1 MYLFSLLIFWI
12 LLVSST
18 FLIRFL
24 LIIMVDLSFQQT
36 IVPNIEFL
44 FSYSPIDVV
53 YDYYQFEC

>member
-1 MYLFSLLIFWI
+1 
-12 LLVSST
+12 
-18 FLIRFL
+18 
-24 LIIMVDLSFQQT
+24 MVDLSFQQT